1 LFKVSKG
8 NCSVTTVL
16 GTTVIVKCID
26 APAHPSFVATT
37 VNVETKG
44 DAVVL
49 VAIKDGT
56 LPKAETGIKPMS
68 GIGAV
73 RLHCILAPGMLLEN
87 TTDGT
92 VAPTQ

>member
-1 LFKVSKG
+1 LHWCTS
-8 NCSVTTVL
+8 T
-16 GTTVIVKCID
+16 
-26 APAHPSFVATT
+26 PSFVATT
-37 VNVETKG
+37 VNVEING
-44 DAVVL
+44 DEVVL
-49 VAIKDGT
+49 VAMNDGT

-73 RLHCILAPGMLLEN
+73 RLHCMVAPGTLLEK

>member
-1 LFKVSKG
+1 
-8 NCSVTTVL
+8 
-16 GTTVIVKCID
+16 VKCIG

-37 VNVETKG
+37 VNVEING
-44 DAVVL
+44 DEVIL
-49 VAIKDGT
+49 VAVKDGT

-73 RLHCILAPGMLLEN
+73 RLHCIVAPGTLLEKIIA
-87 TTDGT
+87 GT